1 MGERN
6 TEVTERFKIRCLT
19 DGLELR
25 VTKYTDYLL
34 TTLPDG
40 STDKQVGQSEIITE
54 NGAMVHEREDQFV
67 IITPAGEIWA
77 ERVE

>member
-6 TEVTERFKIRCLT
+6 TEVTDRFKIRCLT
-19 DGLELR
+19 DGIELK

-40 STDKQVGQSEIITE
+40 STEKRVGQSEIITE
-54 NGAMVHEREDQFV
+54 NGAMVYERDGHYLM
-67 IITPAGEIWA
+67 ISAAGEIWA